1 MAKNIELNIEDVIKQ
16 SSAKAKTFQDADKKV
31 QKQKRKTVQISV
43 YLNEKEIEY
52 VDKKCEELF
61 STRPNFLRKLVN
73 DDMAK

>member
-1 MAKNIELNIEDVIKQ
+1 MAKNIEMNIEDAIKQ
-16 SSAKAKTFQDADKKV
+16 SKTFQDADKKA

-52 VDKKCEELF
+52 VDKKCKELF

>member
-1 MAKNIELNIEDVIKQ
+1 MAKNIELNIEDAIKQ
-16 SSAKAKTFQDADKKV
+16 SSVKAKTFQDADKKA

-52 VDKKCEELF
+52 VDKKCKELF

>member
-1 MAKNIELNIEDVIKQ
+1 MAKNIEMNIEDAIKQ
-16 SSAKAKTFQDADKKV
+16 SKTFQDADKKA